1 MKVVGIKYKTK
12 GKCTE
17 IRNNRERKDCSD
29 ERVLV
34 VTVCRLLSTPQKKAN
49 RLYVNNF
56 WCHNNA
62 DDTSDED

>member
-34 VTVCRLLSTPQKKAN
+34 VTNSLLTTLCIFCLKALVTSGKTRSADLQK
-49 RLYVNNF
+49 
-56 WCHNNA
+56 
-62 DDTSDED
+62 